1 MGEDLR
7 SRLRRLRREP
17 VADDP
22 SSAAAAA
29 QVRSA
34 HEQSQEQSHEHEHEH
49 EPEEGPARALGGAG
63 HGGPPRAEESDS
75 VPAIR
80 LPAASA
86 PASVRSAYE
95 RLKRRADGRPASM
108 ADEPRVVERESSKID
123 RVALAPVPSREEPRP
138 RGELSWGPPARLD
151 ASGATQA
158 RTTLLARGHP
168 HGTVPLERF
177 LELDAAHLAALAKDE
192 RIATCDLSRAVF
204 LDTET
209 SGLSGGAGTY
219 VWLVGLGRFL
229 DGPEGCFESWQGFLA
244 HPAKER
250 ELLAEASARIAAASC
265 LVTFFGK
272 SFDRHRLED
281 KMRLHGVEPP
291 FARVPHLDLYWPL
304 RRAHRGKW
312 ADCRLKTLEREL
324 CGVQRVDDLPG
335 SFAPAAW
342 FDFLASRPHRLEGVF
357 RHNFDDVLSLVA
369 LATRA

>member
-7 SRLRRLRREP
+7 ARLRRLRREP
-17 VADDP
+17 ASEAPSSPVELAPSANAHETEGAAGAAGAAGKPASAPPADILAAPAHAPKAASDAERLVADVAPTAASGRSAFERLKSRARVQAASRTDAAP
-22 SSAAAAA
+22 AAVEVSSKLDNGPRRSSAA
-29 QVRSA
+29 
-34 HEQSQEQSHEHEHEH
+34 
-49 EPEEGPARALGGAG
+49 PEGP
-63 HGGPPRAEESDS
+63 
-75 VPAIR
+75 
-80 LPAASA
+80 
-86 PASVRSAYE
+86 
-95 RLKRRADGRPASM
+95 
-108 ADEPRVVERESSKID
+108 
-123 RVALAPVPSREEPRP
+123 P
-138 RGELSWGPPARLD
+138 RGELSWGPPARLA
-151 ASGATQA
+151 ASGATCA
-158 RTTLLARGHP
+158 RTTRIPRDHVHGDAALAR
-168 HGTVPLERF
+168 F
-177 LELDAAHLAALAKDE
+177 FELDAARLAQVAKDE
-192 RIATCDLSRAVF
+192 RIAACDLSRALF

-209 SGLSGGAGTY
+209 TGLSGGAGTY

-229 DGPEGCFESWQGFLA
+229 GEAEGAFELWQGFLE

-250 ELLAEASARIAAASC
+250 ELLAETAARVAASSC

-324 CGVQRVDDLPG
+324 CGVRRVDDLPG

-357 RHNFDDVLSLVA
+357 RHNADDILSLVS
-369 LATRA
+369 LAGRA